1 MLDSNKCREMT
12 HVKRLFLSGFLYT
25 AIGRYSNV
33 IISIVVDIFLS
44 RLLTPSD
51 YGIVAILTVLLAF
64 FQLFSDAGIG
74 AAVIQNKQITPK
86 DLNILFTFSFIV
98 AVFLGL
104 LFGFMGMPLAMFYQN
119 SAYKHL
125 TWFLALAVAFYA
137 LVAVPRAAM
146 LRQKQF
152 KIVNLISVFA
162 GFCGGVSGIIVALN
176 GGGVYALLINTV
188 INAFVNLIFTVWYS
202 KVFPTKAVS
211 LKPLRKIY
219 VFATNQLG
227 FNIVIYIA
235 HNLDSILIGKYMSA
249 SQLGIYNKAYR
260 LILYPTSMF
269 NGLITP
275 ILLPVLADHQ
285 SNVTVIRNVY
295 LKLQHLTALIAIPL
309 SVFLFLS
316 ADSIINAL
324 YGEGW
329 HAAALPFAILSLS
342 VWTQMLNANAEAIFQ
357 SRNKVKKL
365 LKIGIYTSTF
375 DVIATVIGVMC
386 GNVVM
391 VAWALLISFSVNG
404 IYVLYSVMHTAL
416 DSNFWTLL
424 KELKSGIIIG
434 LFLTGVL
441 YIYTLS
447 HLQTNSLIDLLIRTC
462 LFIGVFVIGS
472 TMLGETSKL
481 KALFAKESKGDL
493 T

>member
-1 MLDSNKCREMT
+1 M
-12 HVKRLFLSGFLYT
+12 KRLFFSGFLYT

-74 AAVIQNKQITPK
+74 AAVIQNKEITQK
-86 DLNILFTFSFIV
+86 DLNILFTFSFII
-98 AVFLGL
+98 ALLLGL
-104 LFGFMGMPLAMFYQN
+104 LFGFMGVPLALFYKDT
-119 SAYKHL
+119 AYRHL

-137 LVAVPRAAM
+137 LVAVPKAAM
-146 LRQKQF
+146 LREKQF
-152 KIVNLISVFA
+152 KFVNFISVLA
-162 GFCGGVSGIIVALN
+162 GISGGVSGIIVALN
-176 GGGVYALLINTV
+176 GGGVYALLVNTV
-188 INAFVNLIFTVWYS
+188 INAFVNLIFTVGYS
-202 KVFPTKAVS
+202 KVFPTKNIS
-211 LKPLRKIY
+211 LRPLKKIY

-275 ILLPVLADHQ
+275 ILLPILADHQ
-285 SNVTVIRNVY
+285 ANVAVIRNVY
-295 LKLQHLTALIAIPL
+295 LKLQYLTALIAIPL
-309 SVFLFLS
+309 SVFLCLS
-316 ADSIINAL
+316 ANSIVNTL

-357 SRNKVKKL
+357 SRNKVRKL
-365 LKIGIYTSTF
+365 LKIGLYTSAF
-375 DVIATVIGVMC
+375 DVVATIVGVIGGDVI
-386 GNVVM
+386 M

-424 KELKSGIIIG
+424 KELKSGIVIG
-434 LFLTGVL
+434 LILTGVL
-441 YIYTLS
+441 NLYTFVYVPS
-447 HLQTNSLIDLLIRTC
+447 NSLIDLFIRIC
-462 LFIGVFVIGS
+462 LFIGVFAIGI
-472 TMLGETSKL
+472 TILGDTGKL
-481 KALFAKESKGDL
+481 KALLAKESKGEL
-493 T
+493 I